1 MTPTVTESMCLQA
14 TGNFLLAVLPAG
26 ATVIRG
32 QPNRV
37 PEPTAERFVVMTPL
51 SRMRQST
58 NVDTS
63 ADVYFTGD
71 IAGTTLTVSAVAY
84 GTILVGATVFGANVA
99 LGTTI
104 TALGTGTGGVGT
116 YTVSPSQT
124 VASEAM
130 AAGGTQLLVA
140 TQVTI
145 QLDFHDQDGAADDVQ
160 TVMTAFRDNYA
171 CEFYTGVGFDI
182 QPLYTSDPM
191 QAPFVNG
198 ESQYEDRWTLD
209 LVMQANPVISVPQQ
223 YADLLIPTL
232 YEVQ

>member
-1 MTPTVTESMCLQA
+1 MTPSVTESMCLQA

-32 QPNRV
+32 QANRV
-37 PEPTAERFVVMTPL
+37 PEPTADRFVIMTPL

-58 NVDTS
+58 NVDAS
-63 ADVYFTGD
+63 ADVYFTAS
-71 IAGTTLTVSAVAY
+71 IAGTTLNVTEVAY
-84 GTILVGATVFGANVA
+84 GTILVGATVWGQNVA
-99 LGTTI
+99 AGTTI

-116 YTVSPSQT
+116 YVVSASQT

-130 AAGGTQLLVA
+130 ASGGLQLL
-140 TQVTI
+140 TGMRITI

-160 TVMTAFRDNYA
+160 TVMTAFRDDYA
-171 CEFYTGVGFDI
+171 CEFYAATGFDI

-198 ESQYEDRWTLD
+198 ENQYEDRWTLD
-209 LVMQANPVISVPQQ
+209 LVMQANPIISPPQQ
-223 YADLLIPTL
+223 FADILTPTL
-232 YEVQ
+232 EQVQ